1 MTVYISM
8 LRGINVGGH
17 KTIKMPDLVALYE
30 SLGFQ
35 HILTYVQSGNV
46 IFDTSERDARE
57 IPNLIEEKIARMFK
71 FKVAVLLRTPDE
83 LRQIIQDNPFMQE
96 KGIDVGKLHVTL
108 LSDIPAEPGLKK
120 VSGLING
127 ADKFVVVNREV
138 YLYCPNGY
146 GGTKLSNDFFERK
159 LAVAATT
166 RNWKTVNAL
175 LNMAK
180 S

>member
-1 MTVYISM
+1 M
-8 LRGINVGGH
+8 
-17 KTIKMPDLVALYE
+17 
-30 SLGFQ
+30 
-35 HILTYVQSGNV
+35 
-46 IFDTSERDARE
+46 
-57 IPNLIEEKIARMFK
+57 IEEKIARMFK
-71 FKVAVLLRTPDE
+71 LKVTVLLRTPDE
-83 LRQIIQDNPFMQE
+83 LRQIIQDNPFIRE
-96 KGIDVGKLHVTL
+96 KGIDAGKLHVTF
-108 LSDIPAEPGLKK
+108 LSGVPTESGLKK
-120 VSGLING
+120 VSGLMSG
-127 ADKFVVVNREV
+127 PDKFVIVNREV